1 MGRLVQWINKSILVV
16 ELGIVVALQF
26 LVVVMIVVSTGVL
39 FVLGF
44 GALQTEIQHITT
56 IEDLLFRV
64 QRSIAGILIVVLGL
78 EVLET
83 LKAYFRD
90 HQVRLEVIL
99 VVAIIAAGRHLVQMD
114 YEHVPPLQILGI
126 AAVVLSLTIGY
137 YLVKKSLYDFPRKTD
152 PPRNN
157 SGLMTATHRDPQDV
171 DVPSTP
177 PAVG

>member
-1 MGRLVQWINKSILVV
+1 MSNVERLNKAILIV
-16 ELGIVVALQF
+16 ELGTVVALQF
-26 LVVVMIVVSTGVL
+26 LVVVMVVVSTGVL

-44 GALQTEIQHITT
+44 QALQTQVHHIET

-90 HQVRLEVIL
+90 HHVRLEVIL

-114 YEHVPPLQILGI
+114 FEHVPALQIFGI
-126 AAVVLSLTIGY
+126 AAVVLCLTIGY
-137 YLVKKSLYDFPRKTD
+137 YLVKKSLYDFPTKTLD
-152 PPRNN
+152 K
-157 SGLMTATHRDPQDV
+157 
-171 DVPSTP
+171 
-177 PAVG
+177 